1 MFAKATVEGKRMGVY
16 TGADM
21 QRDFINIH
29 GVFQGLFRVMVS
41 PPACT
46 VSAANPGTSLS
57 DARYRIYN
65 LGNHQPVDLMRFIEI
80 IEKAFG
86 KTANKAFLPMQ
97 AGDVPCT
104 YADVED
110 LYRDFGFRPT
120 TTIEEGLRRFVEWYR
135 EYHRVRR
142 AAA

>member
-1 MFAKATVEGKRMGVY
+1 
-16 TGADM
+16 
-21 QRDFINIH
+21 
-29 GVFQGLFRVMVS
+29 
-41 PPACT
+41 
-46 VSAANPGTSLS
+46 
-57 DARYRIYN
+57 
-65 LGNHQPVDLMRFIEI
+65 MRFIEI

-120 TTIEEGLRRFVEWYR
+120 TTIEEGLQRFVEWYR
-135 EYHRVRR
+135 EYNGVRR
-142 AAA
+142 AA